1 MGTAIAIVT
10 TTLLQHVMCSNLR
23 PVGPGFVE
31 SKLTD
36 YDGWTEREIDDKCRD
51 PRNCDDCRY
60 DCPSKYED
68 GCKEMMG
75 CSSRSNGNRNSRT
88 YDGWTEREIDY
99 KCRDPRNCDD
109 CRDDCPS
116 KYEDGCREMKGC
128 SSRSNRSNGN
138 RNSRTYDGWTA
149 SDINDACN
157 DPKNCNGCKKDCPS
171 KYKEGCKEMKGC
183 GGIDEDALA
192 FA

>member
-1 MGTAIAIVT
+1 MGPTSILLKMKLTAIAIVT

-36 YDGWTEREIDDKCRD
+36 YDGWTEREIDD
-51 PRNCDDCRY
+51 
-60 DCPSKYED
+60 E
-68 GCKEMMG
+68 
-75 CSSRSNGNRNSRT
+75 
-88 YDGWTEREIDY
+88 
-99 KCRDPRNCDD
+99 CRDPRNCDD

-171 KYKEGCKEMKGC
+171 KYKEGCKQMKGC